1 MIVSGSR
8 NWWGGSV
15 LNQTTVEQQLYDE
28 NYRLNQENKMLKR
41 RLKKKESHVKSLQWT
56 IRKLN
61 DRLRKLDPKDLY
73 YNVQKGRKRV

>member
-1 MIVSGSR
+1 MIVSGLR
-8 NWWGGSV
+8 NWWGGFS
-15 LNQTTVEQQLYDE
+15 LNQTIVEQQLYDE